1 MSICSGRNI
10 ISDSDREVKEE
21 LKVRIKKNKW
31 LFFISLVKAGSD
43 TEELI
48 METAGDK
55 QVQKRGK
62 DVGGEFYLWV
72 INIDGDEC
80 EGRD

>member
-1 MSICSGRNI
+1 
-10 ISDSDREVKEE
+10 
-21 LKVRIKKNKW
+21 
-31 LFFISLVKAGSD
+31 
-43 TEELI
+43 

-72 INIDGDEC
+72 INIGGDEC

>member
-1 MSICSGRNI
+1 
-10 ISDSDREVKEE
+10 
-21 LKVRIKKNKW
+21 
-31 LFFISLVKAGSD
+31 
-43 TEELI
+43 

-72 INIDGDEC
+72 INIGGDEC
-80 EGRD
+80 EGRDQIFQVGPKREKTEAGKLNGFGKDPVV